1 MSARKQKKNKKKRKA
16 STTLKRYP
24 YRDSNQIFSAED
36 INNFLEDRGSF
47 NDEDYVRS
55 EDSDLLDND
64 YDDKEYYED
73 DF

>member
-1 MSARKQKKNKKKRKA
+1 MSAGKKKKNKKKRKA

-24 YRDSNQIFSAED
+24 YSDSNQRFSAED